1 MKLCIEERVLKA
13 ANYFITNK
21 STIRKTA
28 KALDVSKT
36 TIEKDLKVRLPFIDK
51 DLAKEVNSV
60 LEINKAECHIRDGT
74 VSGAHKRAPA
84 CNKI

>member
-21 STIRKTA
+21 STVKKTA

-51 DLAKEVNSV
+51 DLAKEVNSI
-60 LEINKAECHIRDGT
+60 LEINKAECHIRGGT
-74 VSGAHKRAPA
+74 VSGAHKRAAA